1 MFEKKSL
8 SNVLKKSTQKTKTM
22 SNTDPPT
29 KTSGEPSWSRWK
41 QFPFLTKRP
50 PCFLYISLVKVSS
63 INFWF
68 CFVFGFSYIFCCFF
82 VVGLFFCCWF
92 VCLYVCFWL
101 FLFASIFVCLFDWLV
116 LNGNFRSISATSWR
130 VCLKIHQYS
139 ATCLLNRMD

>member
-1 MFEKKSL
+1 MILFEKKL
-8 SNVLKKSTQKTKTM
+8 PSNVLKKSTQKTKTM

-29 KTSGEPSWSRWK
+29 KTGGEPSWSRWK

-82 VVGLFFCCWF
+82 VVGLFVCLFVCFFVVGLLLVCCWF
-92 VCLYVCFWL
+92 VCLFLIVFVCFYFCLSVWL
-101 FLFASIFVCLFDWLV
+101 IGA
-116 LNGNFRSISATSWR
+116 
-130 VCLKIHQYS
+130 
-139 ATCLLNRMD
+139 

>member
-1 MFEKKSL
+1 MFEKKL
-8 SNVLKKSTQKTKTM
+8 PSNVLIKSTQKTKTM

-29 KTSGEPSWSRWK
+29 KTSGEPNWSRWK

-68 CFVFGFSYIFCCFF
+68 CFVFGFSYIFCCWF
-82 VVGLFFCCWF
+82 VVGLF
-92 VCLYVCFWL
+92 VCLFVCFWL

>member
-1 MFEKKSL
+1 MFEKKSP

-41 QFPFLTKRP
+41 QFPFLIKRP

-82 VVGLFFCCWF
+82 VVGLLLVCCWF
-92 VCLYVCFWL
+92 VCL
-101 FLFASIFVCLFDWLV
+101 FVCLFVFDCFCL
-116 LNGNFRSISATSWR
+116 LLFLF
-130 VCLKIHQYS
+130 VCLIDWCLT
-139 ATCLLNRMD
+139 ATFAVYQLHRGVFVWRYTNIQLLAY